1 MDHNQSAI
9 WLESLKKER
18 AAAKN
23 WQTKYLTEEQQRQ
36 LSEDEEMLATEAK
49 MRKLGTGRISER
61 EAMER
66 RLANLEG
73 EDPADAPLP
82 PSQYTLQRER
92 IAAQARE
99 HALTHRLYARDP
111 RLRAPSRACT
121 DWRRV
126 SRFAGGERATA
137 LSPDDAENGHG
148 EPARGHRAGA
158 VGLSQPRL
166 RLPHAADD
174 DLLAGARARLR
185 RREGMGRP
193 VR

>member
-99 HALTHRLYARDP
+99 HALTHRLYARNP

-126 SRFAGGERATA
+126 SRFAGGE
-137 LSPDDAENGHG
+137 
-148 EPARGHRAGA
+148 
-158 VGLSQPRL
+158 
-166 RLPHAADD
+166 
-174 DLLAGARARLR
+174 
-185 RREGMGRP
+185 
-193 VR
+193 